1 VARILGVSCFF
12 HDAAAVLVDDGAL
25 VCAAEEE
32 RFSRRKHDA
41 SFPALAIDFCLRTV
55 AESGRPIDYVA
66 FYEQPKTK
74 FRRVLT
80 TAAAMGKPAED
91 AFVRSMRAW
100 RTERRGVR
108 RRLSALAGVG
118 PERVLFTDH
127 HVSHAASA
135 FFPSPF
141 ESAAVMT
148 IDGVGEWSTATVGRA
163 SSADGRQTLQIES
176 AVDFPHSLGLF
187 YSALT
192 DLLGFEV
199 NEGEY
204 KVMGMAP
211 YGEPRYLPE
220 LERVLH
226 LYDDGSFWLDL
237 SYFSFHYSTRR
248 AYTPKLLELL
258 GVEPRPRNERFWTSE
273 DADASPADLARSQ
286 RYADIAA
293 SVQAITER
301 AVVNLAREAQRRAGS
316 PNLCF
321 AGGVALN
328 VLANRRIL
336 DETPVERLFIPPAP
350 GDSGGAL
357 GAALYVEHVIL
368 GNPRRTELE
377 HAYWGSEYDGADVD
391 AALRGRPGLAYHR
404 LGDEREVLEATVE
417 ALARG
422 DVVGWFQGRFEL
434 GPRALG
440 DRSIIADPRSTAMK
454 ERINEKIKFR
464 EPFRPFAPVATEE
477 VADSLVREPHADQPP
492 ARFMLLIN
500 RLTPEAAAALPA
512 VSHFGT
518 ARLQTVREE
527 WNPRFHRLLTRWGQI
542 SGTPVL
548 LNTSF
553 NLRGEPIVTTP
564 QDALSTFERSG
575 LDLLVLG
582 DVLVTKA

>member
-12 HDAAAVLVDDGAL
+12 HDAAAALVDDGAL

-41 SFPALAIDFCLRTV
+41 SFPALAIDFCLRT
-55 AESGRPIDYVA
+55 AAASGRPIDYVA
-66 FYEQPKTK
+66 FYEQPKVK
-74 FRRVLT
+74 FRRVLA

-91 AFVRSMRAW
+91 AFVGSMQAW
-100 RTERRGVR
+100 RTQRRGIR
-108 RRLSALAGVG
+108 GRLSTLAGV
-118 PERVLFTDH
+118 PAERMVFTDH

-141 ESAAVMT
+141 ESAGVMT
-148 IDGVGEWSTATVGRA
+148 IDGVGEWSTATIGRA
-163 SSADGRQTLQIES
+163 SSVGDGHSLRIES

-211 YGEPRYLPE
+211 YGEPRFLPE

-248 AYTPKLLELL
+248 AYADTLLELL
-258 GVEPRPRNERFWTSE
+258 GVEPRPRNARFWTPE
-273 DADASPADLARSQ
+273 DADASVADLARSQ

-301 AVVNLAREAQRRAGS
+301 AVVNLARAAQRRAAS

-328 VLANRRIL
+328 VLANRKIL

-357 GAALYVEHVIL
+357 GAALYVEHVVL
-368 GNPRRTELE
+368 GNPQRTELE
-377 HAYWGSEYDGADVD
+377 HAYWGTEYDGADVD
-391 AALRGRPGLAYHR
+391 AVLRDRPGLRHR
-404 LGDEREVLEATVE
+404 LLGGEQEVLDATVE

-440 DRSIIADPRSTAMK
+440 DRSIIADPRSAAMK

-477 VADSLVREPHADQPP
+477 VADSLVQEPHADQPP
-492 ARFMLLIN
+492 ARFMLLIS
-500 RLTPEAAAALPA
+500 RLTPEAAEALPA

-527 WNPRFHRLLTRWGQI
+527 WNPRFHRLLTRWGQA

-564 QDALSTFERSG
+564 ADALSTFERSG

-582 DVLVTKA
+582 DVLVTKT

>member
-41 SFPALAIDFCLRTV
+41 SFPVLAIDFCLRTA

-66 FYEQPKTK
+66 FYEQPKVK

-91 AFVRSMRAW
+91 AFVGSMRAW
-100 RTERRGVR
+100 RTERRRIRG
-108 RRLSALAGVG
+108 RLSNLAGV
-118 PERVLFTDH
+118 PAERVLFTGH

-141 ESAAVMT
+141 EAAAVMT
-148 IDGVGEWSTATVGRA
+148 IDGVGEWSTATIGRA
-163 SSADGRQTLQIES
+163 SSAADAHTLDIDS

-211 YGEPRYLPE
+211 YGEPRFLPE

-237 SYFSFHYSTRR
+237 SYFSFHYSTKR
-248 AYTPKLLELL
+248 AYTDELLELL
-258 GVEPRPRNERFWTSE
+258 GVEPRPRNERFWTPE
-273 DADASPADLARSQ
+273 DADASQADLVRS
-286 RYADIAA
+286 RTYADIAA
-293 SVQAITER
+293 SVQALTER
-301 AVVNLAREAQRRAGS
+301 AVVNLARAAQRRATS

-328 VLANRRIL
+328 VLANRKIL

-357 GAALYVEHVIL
+357 GAALYVEHAVL
-368 GNPRRTELE
+368 GNPRRTELQ

-391 AALRGRPGLAYHR
+391 AALRDRPGISHRR
-404 LGDEREVLEATVE
+404 LGGEQEVLEATVE

-422 DVVGWFQGRFEL
+422 EVIGWFQGRFEL

-440 DRSIIADPRSTAMK
+440 DRSIIADPRSPAMK

-518 ARLQTVREE
+518 ARLQTVRAE
-527 WNPRFHRLLTRWGQI
+527 WNPRFHRLLTRWGDA
-542 SGTPVL
+542 SGMPVL

-564 QDALSTFERSG
+564 ADALSTFVRSG

-582 DVLVTKA
+582 DVLVTKT

>member
-12 HDAAAVLVDDGAL
+12 HDAAAVLVDDGAV

-41 SFPALAIDFCLRTV
+41 SFPALAIDFCLRTA
-55 AESGRPIDYVA
+55 AENGRPVEYVA
-66 FYEQPKTK
+66 FYEQPKAK

-80 TAAAMGKPAED
+80 TAAAMGRPAED
-91 AFVRSMRAW
+91 AFVGSMRAW
-100 RTERRGVR
+100 RAERRGIR
-108 RRLSALAGVG
+108 RRLGELVGV
-118 PERVLFTDH
+118 PTDRVRFVDH

-141 ESAAVMT
+141 ESAALMT
-148 IDGVGEWSTATVGRA
+148 IDGVGEWSTATIGRA
-163 SSADGRQTLQIES
+163 SSGGDGHVLRIES
-176 AVDFPHSLGLF
+176 TVDFPHSLGLF

-211 YGEPRYLPE
+211 YGEPRFVPE

-248 AYTPKLLELL
+248 AYSDRLLELL
-258 GVEPRPRNERFWTSE
+258 GVEPRPRDERFWTPE
-273 DADASPADLARSQ
+273 DADATPEDLARSR

-357 GAALYVEHVIL
+357 GAALYVEHVVL
-368 GNPRRTELE
+368 GSPRRTELE
-377 HAYWGSEYDGADVD
+377 HAYWGSEYDGDEVE
-391 AALRGRPGLAYHR
+391 AALRDRPGVTHRRLA
-404 LGDEREVLEATVE
+404 GEQEVLDATVE

-440 DRSIIADPRSTAMK
+440 DRSIIADPRSAAMK

-464 EPFRPFAPVATEE
+464 EPFRPFAPAATEE
-477 VADSLVREPHADQPP
+477 VADSLVQEPHADQPP

-500 RLTPEAAAALPA
+500 RLTPDAAQALPA

-527 WNPRFHRLLTRWGQI
+527 WNPRFHRLLSRWGEA

-564 QDALSTFERSG
+564 EDALSTFERSG

-582 DVLVTKA
+582 DVLVTKT